1 METSTDI
8 SKKIWQEKYQFKN
21 ADGSPIDRTLED
33 TWKRVAKALAA
44 VEKDS
49 VFWERKYVE
58 DEIRNKLDNTL
69 FCLVK
74 SKVVDGEKYFSFESA
89 TLLSKFNP
97 SKLQQ
102 LFENH
107 ALYVDFDARTRHN
120 HGTKFRI
127 DIKSIDKLFEKSIQ
141 IF

>member
-49 VFWERKYVE
+49 VFWERKFYHALQNSRFLPAGRILSGAGTKRSV
-58 DEIRNKLDNTL
+58 TL
-69 FCLVK
+69 FNCFVM
-74 SKVVDGEKYFSFESA
+74 G
-89 TLLSKFNP
+89 
-97 SKLQQ
+97 
-102 LFENH
+102 
-107 ALYVDFDARTRHN
+107 
-120 HGTKFRI
+120 
-127 DIKSIDKLFEKSIQ
+127 
-141 IF
+141 